1 MSADFVGLN
10 PLLILFQAIGVI
22 LRTNFSKS
30 MQKVNRAITL
40 FVLICASMGSLFA
53 QGVHSKQIYLWDVT
67 LSMRDNG
74 IWEQVKDQMITSLR
88 EVRDK
93 DTEVIVI
100 PFQDDTYPE
109 QRVQVGDASALEAL
123 CQWIDEYQIPM
134 PKGGHG
140 TNICRALSR
149 AEDFIFKEDI
159 DCVFLLTDGTHEP
172 KNPAMAEK
180 FPVGCL
186 TEYLENRWC
195 AFATELDAYLIYYH
209 LLGNSDLQIEE
220 VTEATCRALS
230 IQPGD
235 GTPDR
240 LHYITPQVQKIVKD
254 KSWLAQR
261 NLDIPMTTSLP
272 KDFQALCEMDA
283 ELVSADGTSSSP
295 LNADYQGANL
305 ACELSEANIA
315 WLNQKC
321 PPKVEEES
329 YPLLIRLTLRAPE
342 DLLVA
347 LTAESLP
354 VEFHHYEQRWFDVK
368 VIPKEA
374 P

>member
-1 MSADFVGLN
+1 M
-10 PLLILFQAIGVI
+10 ILFQAINVI
-22 LRTNFSKS
+22 FRTYFFKS
-30 MQKVNRAITL
+30 MQKINRAVIFL
-40 FVLICASMGSLFA
+40 VLISASMGSLFA

-74 IWEQVKDQMITSLR
+74 IWEQVKEQMITSLQ

-109 QRVQVGDASALEAL
+109 QRVQVGNASDLNAL
-123 CQWIDEYQIPM
+123 CEWIDEYQIPM

-140 TNICRALSR
+140 TNICRALLR
-149 AEDFIFKEDI
+149 AEDFIFEEDI

-172 KNPAMAEK
+172 KNPVMAAK
-180 FPVGCL
+180 HPDGCL
-186 TEYLENRWC
+186 SEYLENRWC

-209 LLGNSDLQIEE
+209 LLGNSDMEIEE

-261 NLDIPMTTSLP
+261 TLDIPMTTSLP
-272 KDFQALCEMDA
+272 KEFQALCAIDA
-283 ELVSADGTSSSP
+283 ELVSADGSSISP

-305 ACELSEANIA
+305 ACTLSEGNIT
-315 WLNQKC
+315 WLGQKC
-321 PPKVEEES
+321 PPTIAEEG
-329 YPLLIRLTLRAPE
+329 YPLSIRLTLRAPD

-368 VIPKEA
+368 VISKQA